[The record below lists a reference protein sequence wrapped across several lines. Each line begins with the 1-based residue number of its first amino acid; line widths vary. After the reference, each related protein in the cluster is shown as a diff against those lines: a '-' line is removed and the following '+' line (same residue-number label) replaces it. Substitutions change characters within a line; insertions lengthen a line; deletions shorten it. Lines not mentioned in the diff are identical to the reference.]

1 MNDASTKR
9 HSRKGLYAPF
19 IIVLVAL
26 AAWTGWWFYLTRQIE
41 TRLDAQAETLRRAG
55 WSVDYVKDGIT
66 GWPFRAHLKL
76 KYVEVAAPSGH
87 AVAAPALSAEANA
100 YQPTKWVVVAPDG
113 LVLTR
118 AERGKVAVR
127 GDAIRMSVH
136 GLTQAWPN
144 VALELV
150 NPVFTAHEGAEI
162 FPISRAGRV
171 EFYIRPHIVGST
183 VASDDVDMLFRLID
197 AKGRPDGPV
206 EAFTQDGLLTIQTEA
221 VIGQASALHGMDAA
235 GVLSAWARAGGTFRQ
250 VRGEMAAGESRATLT
265 SDLLRARPDG
275 RLEGRVALKT
285 IKPLPAL
292 AGLAGTPHGAVN
304 RVGAAGAAGAAAA
317 AGATGAGDEL
327 DLTVVFRDGRTW
339 LGPFSIAPAP
349 KLF

>member
-1 MNDASTKR
+1 MNDVSTKR

-19 IIVLVAL
+19 IVVLVAL

-55 WSVDYVKDGIT
+55 WTVDYVKDGIT
-66 GWPFRAHLKL
+66 GWPFRAHLRL
-76 KYVEVAAPSGH
+76 KHVEVVAPSGH

-100 YQPTKWVVVAPDG
+100 YQPTKWVAVAPEG

-118 AERGKVAVR
+118 AEKGKVAVR

-150 NPVFTAHEGAEI
+150 NPVFTAHEGAEV
-162 FPISRAGRV
+162 FPIARAGRI
-171 EFYIRPHIVGST
+171 EFYARPHIVGSA
-183 VASDDVDMLFRLID
+183 VAVDDVDVLFRLID
-197 AKGRPDGPV
+197 ARGRPDGPV
-206 EAFTQDGLLTIQTEA
+206 EAFAQEGLLTVQAEA
-221 VIGQASALHGMDAA
+221 VIGKASTLRGMDAA
-235 GVLSAWARAGGTFRQ
+235 GVMSAWTRAGGTFRQ

-265 SDLLRARPDG
+265 SDLLQARADG
-275 RLEGRVALKT
+275 RLEGQMALKT
-285 IKPLPAL
+285 VRPLPAL
-292 AGLAGTPHGAVN
+292 AGLAGTREGAVN
-304 RVGAAGAAGAAAA
+304 RVGAAGAAAAAGA
-317 AGATGAGDEL
+317 SGATGAGDEL